1 MGYSLAYR
9 NAGKGGERWA
19 AAYLQS
25 LGYRVLEA
33 NYRSR
38 HREIDLI
45 VEKEGIL
52 VFVEVK
58 TRASN
63 ALLAAPCAVDWR
75 KQMFLYSAASRYVRQ
90 HALTMDIRF
99 DIIWVECRRQGRQ
112 IFYRVVEHI
121 ANAFAPFGG

>member
-45 VEKEGIL
+45 VPMLCWPHPVPWIGG
-52 VFVEVK
+52 
-58 TRASN
+58 
-63 ALLAAPCAVDWR
+63 
-75 KQMFLYSAASRYVRQ
+75 SRCFCIPPLPDMCVSM
-90 HALTMDIRF
+90 H
-99 DIIWVECRRQGRQ
+99 
-112 IFYRVVEHI
+112 
-121 ANAFAPFGG
+121 

>member
-58 TRASN
+58 TRKKGA
-63 ALLAAPCAVDWR
+63 AVAAPFAVDGK
-75 KQMFLYSAASRYVRQ
+75 KQRRMFDCAQLFLLSHTSYTCYQ
-90 HALTMDIRF
+90 PRF
-99 DIIWVECRRQGRQ
+99 DVACVTVEDGAVTEVD
-112 IFYRVVEHI
+112 YYP
-121 ANAFAPFGG
+121 NAF

>member
-63 ALLAAPCAVDWR
+63 ALLLCLSYL
-75 KQMFLYSAASRYVRQ
+75 KSELMTLSLNSS
-90 HALTMDIRF
+90 
-99 DIIWVECRRQGRQ
+99 
-112 IFYRVVEHI
+112 
-121 ANAFAPFGG
+121 